1 METMQT
7 LEKWQDEFLT
17 MMKKVETPV
26 VRFTGERAETMARV
40 LPDRPAFMTHLPS
53 MTELVD
59 NQLKFRRRLVDEQA
73 AFVRRMLKAMQPM
86 VHDAPHGTADSTPE
100 TVAKP
105 RPAPRRAAHPA
116 S

>member
-59 NQLKFRRRLVDEQA
+59 NQLKFRRRLVDEYLRDR
-73 AFVRRMLKAMQPM
+73 VRDDLRELVRAQLK
-86 VHDAPHGTADSTPE
+86 
-100 TVAKP
+100 
-105 RPAPRRAAHPA
+105 
-116 S
+116 